1 MAVRKLAP
9 ALPQVTAEEVE
20 AAKKACAN
28 ARRLYGVHRGAERAR
43 DAALAQIFFKMGFTA
58 LDEVKAMAP
67 ERLAAEIQKRAG
79 VEFSFDSA
87 EAREFAVLKT
97 WQGCFLPGKINS
109 SPASALRSQ
118 LRSRNT
124 RACSTPMRS
133 SIRPPRK
140 ILRNVVYLPKR
151 ASK

>member
-1 MAVRKLAP
+1 MAARKLAP

-79 VEFSFDSA
+79 VAFSFDSA
-87 EAREFAVLKT
+87 GAREFAVLKT
-97 WQGCFLPGKINS
+97 WQGCFPAWKDQFISRVGPAIAAEVEKHTRMQYSYAIIDPPAQEDAPG
-109 SPASALRSQ
+109 
-118 LRSRNT
+118 
-124 RACSTPMRS
+124 
-133 SIRPPRK
+133 
-140 ILRNVVYLPKR
+140 VVYLPKR
-151 ASK
+151 AAK